1 MDQLSHNGIQYSSF
15 QDSHTFP
22 KAGRVVGGSGSGS
35 VCRFLVGREMGAARE
50 WRKRGELAVRRRLR
64 VGWRRLLN
72 GNGSS
77 EEGWCCLCGGWIGEG
92 EELVGEAG
100 LRCVEEG
107 SWQGVFC

>member
-22 KAGRVVGGSGSGS
+22 KAGRVVGGSGSGVS
-35 VCRFLVGREMGAARE
+35 VSGGKGDVWWKGRGRGAARE

-77 EEGWCCLCGGWIGEG
+77 EEGWCCLWGGFIGE
-92 EELVGEAG
+92 ERSWSMRLV
-100 LRCVEEG
+100 
-107 SWQGVFC
+107 